1 MKTPPPGAFG
11 DVVTPMNTNRVLLA
25 LMISAVM
32 GMTAACG
39 GGTDRPHTETGVVPT
54 VTTDGVPTVTPS
66 DEPEPEEVTQPLNG
80 GTYTWKSGIRMDTKV
95 EKVEP
100 WGGVKDDFC
109 GDGSCGVA
117 DPDDTRFVIRYM
129 VTVPKDFAGKFEPY
143 SCPGD
148 LEPMN
153 GNADEALSG
162 VMGDDYRS
170 LDDVIL
176 PGATKFG
183 VGEYYIEKA
192 YAKET
197 FYIQS
202 TCGDPEGMET
212 VQFAGKIAQQ

>member
-1 MKTPPPGAFG
+1 M
-11 DVVTPMNTNRVLLA
+11 LA
-25 LMISAVM
+25 LTIGVVISL
-32 GMTAACG
+32 TAACG
-39 GGTDRPHTETGVVPT
+39 GEADRPDTETGPVPT
-54 VTTDGVPTVTPS
+54 VTQS
-66 DEPEPEEVTQPLNG
+66 DPPETMQAEEPEGEQAAEPFDG

-100 WGGVKDDFC
+100 WGGASDDFC

-117 DPDDTRFVIRYM
+117 DPDDTRFVLRYT

-170 LDDVIL
+170 LDELIL

-192 YAKET
+192 YATET

-202 TCGDPEGMET
+202 TCGDPDGMES
-212 VQFAGKIAQQ
+212 VRFEGKITQPTGQ